1 MSTNLTFRK
10 GTEADIP
17 AFLAFFRHS
26 IPTLFS
32 HYSPNSIAYEVDVD
46 YGPEWMTDRL
56 KKGGKKAFLAL
67 DGEKIIGYIFT
78 GKSIAGVSFAD
89 WLAVDKDYQKRGAAS
104 ALLAL
109 WEKEALEEGAHALQ
123 LWTTKNN
130 LTFYKNRGFTN
141 GGLFP
146 KAWHGED
153 CYLIYRTLREPE
165 EKNFLKS
172 YLAKAKKG

>member
-1 MSTNLTFRK
+1 MNTNLIFRQA
-10 GTEADIP
+10 TIEDIP
-17 AFLAFFRHS
+17 AFLAFFRES
-26 IPTLFS
+26 IPALFP

-46 YGPEWMTDRL
+46 YGPVWMADRL
-56 KKGGKKAFLAL
+56 KKGGKKAYLAL
-67 DGEKIIGYIFT
+67 DGERIVGYIFT

-89 WLAVDKDYQKRGAAS
+89 WLAVDKKYQKRGVAS
-104 ALLAL
+104 VLLTM
-109 WEKEALEEGAHALQ
+109 WEKDALAQGAHALQ
-123 LWTTKNN
+123 LWTTENN
-130 LTFYKNRGFTN
+130 LTFYKNRGFIN

-172 YLAKAKKG
+172 YLEKAKKG

>member
-1 MSTNLTFRK
+1 MSTNLIFRQ

-17 AFLAFFRHS
+17 AFLAFFRTS
-26 IPTLFS
+26 IPILFPQ
-32 HYSPNSIAYEVDVD
+32 YSPNSVTYEVDVD
-46 YGPEWMTDRL
+46 YSPEFLTRKL
-56 KKGGKKAFLAL
+56 KSGGKKVYLAL
-67 DGEKIIGYIFT
+67 DGDKIVGYIMVMD
-78 GKSIAGVSFAD
+78 SIAGVAFAD
-89 WLAVDKDYQKRGAAS
+89 WLAVDKKYQKRGVAS

-109 WEKEALEEGAHALQ
+109 WEKEALLEGAHALH
-123 LWTTKNN
+123 LWTTENN

-153 CYLIYRTLREPE
+153 CYLIYRALREPE

-172 YLAKAKKG
+172 YLESKKG